1 MLREKHP
8 KSYTSI
14 VETVRMVA
22 PFFKDFLHRVDPG
35 ERIELEWLEEEDPD
49 TPRGALQLSDGTLRF
64 ICLATLFLQP
74 GILQPDAI
82 LVDEPELGL
91 HPYALVILGDLWKKS
106 NESAANVSTST
117 HG

>member
-1 MLREKHP
+1 MSSISGRKH
-8 KSYTSI
+8 
-14 VETVRMVA
+14 
-22 PFFKDFLHRVDPG
+22 
-35 ERIELEWLEEEDPD
+35 
-49 TPRGALQLSDGTLRF
+49 LQLSDGTLRF

-82 LVDEPELGL
+82 LVDEPELGS

-117 HG
+117 QWLTRIESLPSLA